1 MLINLYRDVKPSNF
15 VVTSSCHLL
24 LIDFASS
31 ARLLAADEDGVQ
43 LIPKESC
50 LVLCGTCDYISPE
63 ILAMQEAALIDLDRE
78 DEIFVRDGE
87 GGYGRETDWWS
98 LGATI
103 YELVFGVA
111 PFFARDIRGTY
122 EKIMNFEVSPYVN
135 RIAYD
140 NNTHNRAP

>member
-1 MLINLYRDVKPSNF
+1 
-15 VVTSSCHLL
+15 VTSTCHLH

-31 ARLLAADEDGVQ
+31 ARLLPADEEGVQ

-63 ILAMQEAALIDLDRE
+63 ILAMQEEALIALDRQE
-78 DEIFVRDGE
+78 EIFVQNGE

-98 LGATI
+98 LGTTA

-111 PFFARDIRGTY
+111 PFFAKDIRGTY
-122 EKIMNFEVSPYVN
+122 EKIMNFEVGTLSQYCHQIMTVLVGYLGFSN
-135 RIAYD
+135 
-140 NNTHNRAP
+140 